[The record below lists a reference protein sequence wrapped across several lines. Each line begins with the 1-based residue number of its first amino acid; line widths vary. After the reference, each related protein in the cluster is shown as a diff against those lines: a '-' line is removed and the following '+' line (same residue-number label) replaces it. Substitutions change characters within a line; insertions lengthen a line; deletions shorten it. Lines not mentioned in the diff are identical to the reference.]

1 MDGNTQIKSELLN
14 QILTEYLDM
23 GGHNDEK
30 ISGVV
35 DFCNYVDAWLLSHK
49 PVGVS
54 PAADAGS
61 GITVRFSDGTNLSL
75 FPSDHEVRPNGGI
88 AVAITGNSG
97 GGVRGAGGIVDNS
110 VPIINSRYTN

>member
-1 MDGNTQIKSELLN
+1 MQIKSELLN
-14 QILTEYLDM
+14 QILTEYLDS
-23 GGHNDEK
+23 GSRTDE
-30 ISGVV
+30 IVSAVV

-61 GITVRFSDGTNLSL
+61 GVTVRFSDGTNLSL
-75 FPSDHEVRPNGGI
+75 FPSEHEAAPNGGV
-88 AVAITGNSG
+88 AVSITGNSG
-97 GGVRGAGGIVDNS
+97 GSVRGAGAMADTS